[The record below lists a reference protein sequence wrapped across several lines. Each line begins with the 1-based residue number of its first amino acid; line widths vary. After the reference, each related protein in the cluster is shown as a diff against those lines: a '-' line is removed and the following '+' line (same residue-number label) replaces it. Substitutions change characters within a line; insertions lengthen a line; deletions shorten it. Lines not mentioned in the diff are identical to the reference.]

1 MYIIYIIRN
10 QRYFDL
16 NINIIKIFLPEL
28 VIATAINRME
38 IHHTIPKV
46 STLIVF
52 ALVLKVLPNAVFSL
66 RSLNVNDF
74 TPIIGG
80 MMYHCISLVL

>member
-1 MYIIYIIRN
+1 MSIYVYTIYIIRN
-10 QRYFDL
+10 QRYFEL

-80 MMYHCISLVL
+80 MM